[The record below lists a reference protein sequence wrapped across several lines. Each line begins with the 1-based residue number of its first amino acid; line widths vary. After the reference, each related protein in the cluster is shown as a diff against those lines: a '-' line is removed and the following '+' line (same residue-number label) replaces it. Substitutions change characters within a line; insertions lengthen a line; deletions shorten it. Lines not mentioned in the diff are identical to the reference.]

1 MMASAMNNAAAFVE
15 LCQVRT
21 RAWGVLKTGE
31 PVRAHPWT
39 RVKWIRR
46 YEGFGTLHVRVE
58 RSPAITSAARVFDIL
73 CPQTDYT
80 IV

>member
-21 RAWGVLKTGE
+21 RAWGVLKTGFE
-31 PVRAHPWT
+31 MSKRPDC

-46 YEGFGTLHVRVE
+46 YEGFGTLHAKVVRPGGGE
-58 RSPAITSAARVFDIL
+58 YDIL

-80 IV
+80 IG